1 MGWLSQNVYFLPTVL
16 STLSLNPFDL
26 AILTA
31 LNQFAR
37 HSWLFDRLV
46 NFWSHEHLLK
56 GGVLVAVLW
65 WAWFR
70 PGADQAGDRRRV
82 VVTVAGTM
90 VALGLGKL
98 CQLACGFR
106 PRPIHVH
113 ELGFVVPYGM
123 SSTVLDG
130 WSSFPSDHAILFGAV
145 SAGLFLISRRAGLL
159 VLAYS
164 LIMVLLPRAYL
175 LLHYPTD
182 LIAGLLIGAATVV
195 AAQRYLLRARAV
207 ECVVAWADSR
217 PALAYPLMFLV
228 SFQIAVLFDN
238 VRAIAIAVA
247 KAFGP
252 QLL

>member
-1 MGWLSQNVYFLPTVL
+1 MNP
-16 STLSLNPFDL
+16 NPFDL

-31 LNQFAR
+31 LNHGAR

-70 PGADQAGDRRRV
+70 PGADQAGDRRRIV
-82 VVTVAGTM
+82 ATVAGTM

-106 PRPIHVH
+106 PRPLHVP
-113 ELGFVVPYGM
+113 ELGFVVPYGV
-123 SSTVLDG
+123 SPAVLDG
-130 WSSFPSDHAILFGAV
+130 WSSFPSDHAVLFGAM

-164 LIMVLLPRAYL
+164 VIMVLLPRAYL

-182 LIAGLLIGAATVV
+182 LIAGLLIGALTV
-195 AAQRYLLRARAV
+195 AAAHRFLLKRHLV
-207 ECVVAWADSR
+207 DGIVTWADRR
-217 PALAYPLMFLV
+217 PALAYPVMFLV

-238 VRAIAIAVA
+238 VRAIAMAVA